1 MSYIPIMKYKERVDI
16 SAYDKHELND
26 KETIPMIEV
35 FQEDKFPLG
44 KINGDKIFYLGILF
58 ERNMKFKD
66 AVEFFLQTKDTFPN
80 MIPVINSDYSFDDKK
95 ATIKAFKQLE
105 EAFPEKI
112 AFKFNNIKSL
122 YIHENLENIMLMHDE
137 IETADIFLDLDY
149 AYKFQPSA
157 IVMHV
162 ENAIDIIRKSIDE
175 NINNFIIAGSIIKV
189 TSSSYTAFEDNNND
203 PQIVE
208 NPLLI
213 AFWSLKSEYENMK
226 YADYTIDEK
235 HVFTEDETSAM
246 AFYPMVKFTLP
257 DGKIA
262 IYKSNSLKN
271 FNKYKT
277 IAGLIYR
284 RPEYSNEHC
293 EGCQYIESIV
303 NGTEGGKGTG
313 SPTTWKIHSMIHHIR
328 TMADLLY
335 HI

>member
-16 SAYDKHELND
+16 SAYDKHGLND

-35 FQEDKFPLG
+35 FQEDKFPLV
-44 KINGDKIFYLGILF
+44 KINGDKVFYLGILF

-66 AVEFFLQTKDTFPN
+66 AVEAFIQSKDTFPN
-80 MIPVINSDYSFDDKK
+80 MIPVINGDYSFDDKK
-95 ATIKAFKQLE
+95 ATIKAFRKLTDT
-105 EAFPEKI
+105 FGRI
-112 AFKFNNIKSL
+112 AFKFNNIKSM
-122 YIHENLENIMLMHDE
+122 YIHDNLENIMLMYDE
-137 IETADIFLDLDY
+137 IQYADIFLDLDY

-157 IVMHV
+157 IVDHV
-162 ENAIDIIRKSIDE
+162 QNAIQVLRKSIDE
-175 NINNFIIAGSIIKV
+175 ELSRFIIAGSIIKI

-213 AFWSLKSEYENMK
+213 AFRSLKVEYENMK
-226 YADYTIDEK
+226 YSDYTIDEK

-262 IYKSNSLKN
+262 VYKSNSLKD

-277 IAGLIYR
+277 IASLIHR
-284 RPEYSNEHC
+284 RPDYIGTHC

-335 HI
+335 HV

>member
-16 SAYDKHELND
+16 SAYEKHGLND

-35 FQEDKFPLG
+35 FQSDKFPLA

-58 ERNMKFKD
+58 ERNMNFKD
-66 AVEFFLQTKDTFPN
+66 AVDAFINSKDTFPN

-95 ATIKAFKQLE
+95 TTIRSFKQLVD
-105 EAFPEKI
+105 AFPKI

-122 YIHENLENIMLMHDE
+122 YIHENLENIMLMHDD

-157 IVMHV
+157 IAMYVK
-162 ENAIDIIRKSIDE
+162 NAIQTIHKAIDD

-189 TSSSYTAFEDNNND
+189 TSSSYQSIESNSNN
-203 PQIVE
+203 PEIVE
-208 NPLLI
+208 NALLT
-213 AFWSLKSEYENMK
+213 AFYSLKQEFTSMK

-235 HVFTEDETSAM
+235 HVFTDDETSAM
-246 AFYPMVKFTLP
+246 SFYPMVKYTLT

-262 IYKSNSLKN
+262 VYKSDSLRD

-277 IAGLIYR
+277 IAGLIYS
-284 RPEYSNEHC
+284 RPDYNSDHC
-293 EGCQYIESIV
+293 EGCGYISSIV
-303 NGTEGGKGTG
+303 HGNEAGKGTG

-328 TMADLLY
+328 TMGILLY